1 MYKLKDKERI
11 FIYTGPDGS
20 GRKTLGKMV
29 ATAFDMQTV
38 PSFTTRSPRPFEN
51 NGEDYHFVSK
61 ETFHQ
66 MMQQN
71 EFLESVDIDGHFYG
85 IREID
90 IVNIFKKHKVVYLT
104 LNPEGADLL
113 KKMYGDKAIRIFV
126 YADRDTVHER
136 QKERGDS
143 AEDIKRHMNHYDETM
158 AYKTSCEHVYEN
170 YDLPQVSY
178 QISEMIETY
187 LDRQLIAD
195 DY

>member
-1 MYKLKDKERI
+1 MYRLKDQERI

-61 ETFHQ
+61 ETFQQ

-71 EFLESVDIDGHFYG
+71 EFLESVEIDGHFYG

-90 IVNIFKKHKVVYLT
+90 IVNIFKKNKVIYLT
-104 LNPEGADLL
+104 LNPEGATLL
-113 KKMYGDKAIRIFV
+113 KEMYGDKAIRIFV
-126 YADRDTVHER
+126 YADRLTVYER
-136 QKERGDS
+136 QQKRGDS
-143 AEDIKRHMNHYDETM
+143 EEDIVRHMNHYDETM
-158 AYKTSCEHVYEN
+158 AYKAFCEHVYEN